1 MFRQAMRTPFIWFHV
16 VPAANK
22 EQYEQLSQS
31 ENMFYSSRFSPDSQY
46 ADGKSINN
54 SGLHTLQRMSRAG
67 NHPDQTDSYSQL
79 PHSVNSSGKPPSGL
93 VPSPQKVLTS
103 TANSGY
109 NTKKIG
115 KRLSI
120 QLRKGKAAV
129 CSSYSRR
136 GVCRVCVR
144 PVPLSW
150 AGGLAGAGVQWVFE
164 AKALSCPWEQAQKTH
179 PAFIM
184 CSMLAKG
191 HFEERISIFF
201 SCFSANKVVQ

>member
-31 ENMFYSSRFSPDSQY
+31 EKNTYYSSRFSPDSQY
-46 ADGKSINN
+46 ADGKNINS

-67 NHPDQTDSYSQL
+67 NQSDQTDSYSQL
-79 PHSVNSSGKPPSGL
+79 PHSFNSSGKPPSGL

-109 NTKKIG
+109 NSKKIG

-120 QLRKGKAAV
+120 QLRKGKGLV
-129 CSSYSRR
+129 HSTYSLRY
-136 GVCRVCVR
+136 VCV
-144 PVPLSW
+144 VYVCVSSDWQNSLQQH
-150 AGGLAGAGVQWVFE
+150 GGHDWLIFE
-164 AKALSCPWEQAQKTH
+164 ARGLSCP
-179 PAFIM
+179 
-184 CSMLAKG
+184 
-191 HFEERISIFF
+191 R
-201 SCFSANKVVQ
+201 

>member
-31 ENMFYSSRFSPDSQY
+31 ESVFYSSRFSPDSQY
-46 ADGKSINN
+46 AEGKSMNN
-54 SGLHTLQRMSRAG
+54 SGLHTLQRMSRVG
-67 NHPDQTDSYSQL
+67 NHSDQTDSYSQL

-120 QLRKGKAAV
+120 QLRKGKAPA
-129 CSSYSRR
+129 CSSCSRD
-136 GVCRVCVR
+136 VCVGDVC
-144 PVPLSW
+144 VPSAAVLGRK
-150 AGGLAGAGVQWVFE
+150 AGRSMGSA
-164 AKALSCPWEQAQKTH
+164 
-179 PAFIM
+179 M
-184 CSMLAKG
+184 CWG
-191 HFEERISIFF
+191 R
-201 SCFSANKVVQ
+201 

>member
-31 ENMFYSSRFSPDSQY
+31 ENMYYSSRFSPDSQY

-67 NHPDQTDSYSQL
+67 NHSDQTDSYSQL

-120 QLRKGKAAV
+120 QLRKGKAPEF
-129 CSSYSRR
+129 SSYSRR
-136 GVCRVCVR
+136 CACRVCVR
-144 PVPLSW
+144 AQCRCPGQEGW
-150 AGGLAGAGVQWVFE
+150 HEHRGCNGLIFE
-164 AKALSCPWEQAQKTH
+164 VKALSCP
-179 PAFIM
+179 
-184 CSMLAKG
+184 
-191 HFEERISIFF
+191 
-201 SCFSANKVVQ
+201 

>member
-31 ENMFYSSRFSPDSQY
+31 EKNMYYSSRFSPDSQY
-46 ADGKSINN
+46 AEGKSMNS

-67 NHPDQTDSYSQL
+67 NQSDQTDSYSQL

-120 QLRKGKAAV
+120 QLRKGKALV
-129 CSSYSRR
+129 CSSYRVR
-136 GVCRVCVR
+136 CACGVCMCAQCHCPGQKGWQEDRGCNDFGSQGTE
-144 PVPLSW
+144 LIF
-150 AGGLAGAGVQWVFE
+150 GAKV
-164 AKALSCPWEQAQKTH
+164 LSCP
-179 PAFIM
+179 
-184 CSMLAKG
+184 
-191 HFEERISIFF
+191 
-201 SCFSANKVVQ
+201 